1 MKAVFLF
8 HCCTKGRVSW
18 GWQGKLEAKGGNY
31 RPVQPS
37 ANSAWELEWPS
48 FGHGYLGSVACWFGD
63 PHFGTLWEALSPRGE
78 VNKDSLTVPL
88 HSFLLRCLLNHLW
101 LMPFILW
108 CRCDLGSFQSI
119 WFYVEWFVTAG
130 SRPLNWSGL
139 FSSSTIL
146 PNPTPTQA
154 DLFLFSFC
162 LPDFSFKPSF
172 FVSWDRR
179 NNLLFCWKP
188 HHVRVTT

>member
-1 MKAVFLF
+1 MEAVFLF

-31 RPVQPS
+31 RSVQPS

-48 FGHGYLGSVACWFGD
+48 FGSVACWFGD
-63 PHFGTLWEALSPRGE
+63 PHFGMLWEALSPRGE

-108 CRCDLGSFQSI
+108 CRYDLGSFQSI

-154 DLFLFSFC
+154 DLFLLSFC

-172 FVSWDRR
+172 FMSWDRR